1 MKNTSAQSWI
11 VFAAVAGVALLI
23 DQLVHRK
30 GPRAISLRRALIES
44 AGWIAVSLAF
54 AVWVYSSM
62 GPQAGAEFL
71 TGYLVEKSLS
81 LDNIFVFLL
90 IFHAFHTPAEFQHKA
105 LYAGI
110 AGALFLRALFVIIG
124 VELLNAFQAFE
135 YILGAFLLLVA
146 TKMLVSGGRLLHPER
161 NWMVRITE
169 KVFPLSPS
177 LETGSFFVK
186 ENQKWNVT
194 PLFLVLVAIEAMDSV
209 FAADSIPAVLAI
221 TRNTFL
227 AYSSNVFAV
236 LGLRALYFA
245 LAAILPRFR
254 FLRHG
259 IAAIL
264 LFVGAKMVLSE
275 KFPIPTLVSLAIICG
290 ILASAILASV
300 IARRRKPDGSTV

>member
-110 AGALFLRALFVIIG
+110 AGRRTRVLRRT
-124 VELLNAFQAFE
+124 
-135 YILGAFLLLVA
+135 YI
-146 TKMLVSGGRLLHPER
+146 VSRSIAYAGRILQ
-161 NWMVRITE
+161 N
-169 KVFPLSPS
+169 S
-177 LETGSFFVK
+177 L
-186 ENQKWNVT
+186 
-194 PLFLVLVAIEAMDSV
+194 
-209 FAADSIPAVLAI
+209 
-221 TRNTFL
+221 
-227 AYSSNVFAV
+227 
-236 LGLRALYFA
+236 
-245 LAAILPRFR
+245 FR
-254 FLRHG
+254 F
-259 IAAIL
+259 
-264 LFVGAKMVLSE
+264 SE
-275 KFPIPTLVSLAIICG
+275 MKK
-290 ILASAILASV
+290 
-300 IARRRKPDGSTV
+300 R